1 MEKTTQD
8 LTILKE
14 FLENA
19 PTKVKTT
26 LKNLEKILTQNKENI
41 SLNKSFS
48 TIQSDLNFIKESI
61 KENKKKEVISI
72 NKSNSPISFSQVVK
86 NNNNSPIF

>member
-19 PTKVKTT
+19 PTKVKIA

-61 KENKKKEVISI
+61 KENKKKEEVISL
-72 NKSNSPISFSQVVK
+72 NKSKSSISFS
-86 NNNNSPIF
+86 

>member
-1 MEKTTQD
+1 MEKTAED

-19 PTKVKTT
+19 PTKVKNTF
-26 LKNLEKILTQNKENI
+26 KNLEKALTQNKESI

-48 TIQSDLNFIKESI
+48 TIQSNLNFIKESI
-61 KENKKKEVISI
+61 KENKKKEEVLFT
-72 NKSNSPISFSQVVK
+72 NKSKSLISFS
-86 NNNNSPIF
+86 